1 MLKEVLLGKTG
12 MRGMIGKMRVTG
24 MLRALGLALSLAA
37 VSISAAASDQNASKI
52 QEGALNGVAYS
63 LNGVVRGYNEDLYFR
78 PASTEKVI
86 TALAA
91 LSYLGPNYQIKTRL
105 LISSKALSSSNK
117 IVTQNGVLNGDI
129 EIEFRGDP
137 FFTKQEL
144 YNLLNTLKD
153 AGVRTISGNV
163 YLNSG
168 YFAGHDY
175 ATGWSW
181 DDLPKCFT
189 APPSSIIINGNC
201 VSAKLSATK
210 IGGPVSV
217 EIPEGMPIS
226 VIASDV
232 EVVSPSEY
240 YGGCELEMDRN
251 SQNIYRLSGCIP
263 VQQKGKPLGLS
274 FAIQDPE
281 QWGKDLTA
289 QVLNKLKIQVNGK
302 IEPVRKSAGT
312 LSHYAA
318 HHSKPIVAM
327 LDKCLKRSVNLIAD
341 SIARTIGTE
350 FYKRPATY
358 DMSLTA
364 IRRILKGKGID
375 LGSATLIDGSG
386 LSPHNYITPRQMLT
400 VLQYIADND
409 RHLNMIKLFP
419 VAGQSGTLGSRG
431 SVMKPPLL
439 KNVTA
444 KTGTLNGVSNLAGFL
459 TSKNGKLIP
468 FVYFMN
474 NLSYDDVTKRKLAT
488 KKIAKPHYAHERRIL
503 EAIYNEETVRENR

>member
-1 MLKEVLLGKTG
+1 MIKKALLGIT
-12 MRGMIGKMRVTG
+12 
-24 MLRALGLALSLAA
+24 LSLSFFSGIAMAA
-37 VSISAAASDQNASKI
+37 PDGKSARI

-63 LNGVVRGYNEDLYFR
+63 LNGTVKGYNQDLYFK

-105 LISSKALSSSNK
+105 LVSSKSLSSGNK

-137 FFTKQEL
+137 YFTKQEL

-153 AGVRTISGNV
+153 AGVRTIAGNV

-175 ATGWSW
+175 ASGWSW
-181 DDLPKCFT
+181 DDLSKCFT
-189 APPSSIIINGNC
+189 APPSSVIINGNC
-201 VSAKLSATK
+201 VSAKLTATK

-217 EIPEGMPIS
+217 KIPEGMPIS

-232 EVVSPSEY
+232 EVVSPSEF

-251 SQNIYRLSGCIP
+251 SQNVYRLSGCIP

-281 QWGKDLTA
+281 QWGKDITS
-289 QVLNKLKIQVNGK
+289 QVLAKLKIQVNGK
-302 IEPVRKSAGT
+302 IEPVRKSPGT
-312 LSHYAA
+312 LSYYAA
-318 HHSKPIVAM
+318 HLSKPISAM
-327 LDKCLKRSVNLIAD
+327 LDKCLKRSVNIIAD
-341 SIARTIGTE
+341 SMARTIGTV
-350 FYKRPATY
+350 FYSRPANY

-375 LGSATLIDGSG
+375 LGNATLIDGSG
-386 LSPHNYITPRQMLT
+386 LSPHNNITPRQMLS

-409 RHLNMIKLFP
+409 SHLNMIRLFP

-431 SVMKPPLL
+431 SVMKAPLL

-459 TSKNGKLIP
+459 TTKSGKLVP

-474 NLSYDDVTKRKLAT
+474 NLSYDEATAKKLKA
-488 KKIAKPHYAHERRIL
+488 KKIAKPHYAHERQVL
-503 EAIYNEETVRENR
+503 EAIYNEESVRENR